1 MKTRQ
6 IVKNLWEASRP
17 DSVGFVEMVKF
28 YQTAT
33 QVQTENMGEF
43 CRNNDWNA
51 FKKLI
56 KKVVRMD

>member
-6 IVKNLWEASRP
+6 IVKNLWEASYP
-17 DSVGFVEMVKF
+17 DNVSFVEMAKF

-33 QVQTENMGEF
+33 QAQTEKMGKL
-43 CRNNDWNA
+43 CRNNDWDG
-51 FKKLI
+51 FEKLI